1 MSQLSLSQLRW
12 LAVFSFG
19 ASAGVLALASVLA
32 HFGVMRA
39 SAARHF
45 QELSRQAAFL
55 RLPVHAT
62 SLFRLQVALLTL
74 AVLALTS
81 GQHLVA
87 SLLMVPA
94 LLVTPLLQARRARR
108 VAEMEEQLDPWLSA
122 LASTLRATPA
132 LGEALEYTL
141 TLVPSPLRDE
151 LDVLVKELKLGVSL
165 DSALT
170 RMGERIGSKTVTTA
184 LSALRIGQRT
194 GGDIPKVAERSASA
208 LREMA
213 RLEGVV
219 RVKTAEG
226 KAQAAVLAL
235 LPFPLISLLTY
246 LNPGFLAP
254 LVRGPR
260 GYAVI
265 FVAFLLWV
273 LSLVVTRRI
282 LRVDI

>member
-1 MSQLSLSQLRW
+1 MAAGA
-12 LAVFSFG
+12 LAVAVVHIHV
-19 ASAGVLALASVLA
+19 ASI
-32 HFGVMRA
+32 RA
-39 SAARHF
+39 SLAKHVNDLAR
-45 QELSRQAAFL
+45 ELAFL
-55 RLPVHAT
+55 RLPLRALD
-62 SLFRLQVALLTL
+62 LFRLQAGLLGLALL
-74 AVLALTS
+74 ALVW
-81 GQHLVA
+81 GQHLLA
-87 SLLMVPA
+87 SLLMLPA
-94 LLVTPLLQARRARR
+94 LVVSPMLQARRARR
-108 VAEMEEQLDPWLSA
+108 IADMEQQLDSWLSA

-151 LDVLVKELKLGVSL
+151 LDVLLKELKLGVPL
-165 DSALT
+165 DAALS
-170 RMGERIGSKTVTTA
+170 RMAERIGSKTVTTA

-194 GGDIPKVAERSASA
+194 GGDISKIVERSASA

-260 GYAVI
+260 GYTVI
-265 FVAFLLWV
+265 AAACALWC
-273 LSLVVTRRI
+273 LSLLVTRRI
-282 LRVDI
+282 LRVDL